1 MPRRIGLALAALMAG
16 SGLALADK
24 MLTGEDAAYIDWG
37 VNNCGVK
44 STDKE
49 HAMVDKANAKDAA
62 GFLRTYQSKDLSDAR
77 SSPSKQ
83 EAMCSDIKTWYGPF
97 GSRFAAS
104 SSETTRRPQQLP
116 TSPRLRQ
123 PLPAKASAVPTSEG
137 PTAPIWHPPA
147 IGGLQGS

>member
-1 MPRRIGLALAALMAG
+1 MARRIGLALATLVAGSGLALATLVAG

-37 VNNCGVK
+37 VKNCGVK

-83 EAMCSDIKTWYGPF
+83 EAVCSDVKTWYGPF
-97 GSRFAAS
+97 GSRFADLIKWDNSPSTAAS
-104 SSETTRRPQQLP
+104 DKSAPATTAAGKGKRRPSQ
-116 TSPRLRQ
+116 
-123 PLPAKASAVPTSEG
+123 
-137 PTAPIWHPPA
+137 
-147 IGGLQGS
+147 